1 MTPVLTSV
9 TGVIITTLAQNLTL
23 AGQNFLTSNLVV
35 TFTPAGGSASTVTV
49 TPSSDTAAT
58 VAVPSAI
65 YMAKA
70 LELLLESQLPIQTV
84 EYLLQSIK
92 LLEASSFWW
101 NGDS

>member
-1 MTPVLTSV
+1 MMEGAWGKVSPLTPVLTSV

-58 VAVPSAI
+58 VVVPSAI
-65 YMAKA
+65 Y
-70 LELLLESQLPIQTV
+70 
-84 EYLLQSIK
+84 
-92 LLEASSFWW
+92 
-101 NGDS
+101 G